1 MLTDVIISDID
12 RIGHGGVAFVQEST
26 LTMTRVSTT
35 NILADYFGGFAYVEQ
50 SSSVVASDCAFAN
63 VRALFDG
70 GHAG

>member
-1 MLTDVIISDID
+1 MCHVFSTVLTVAFEPCRSADSDADQTD
-12 RIGHGGVAFVQEST
+12 RI
-26 LTMTRVSTT
+26 VS

-50 SSSVVASDCAFAN
+50 SSSVVASDCAFTN